1 MALPALVRHG
11 AEDEGAI
18 MKSDKVNSVS
28 SEALMERVEAL
39 ILSDYL
45 SEEEKIRLLKDL
57 AVIVEEDRRQREV

>member
-1 MALPALVRHG
+1 
-11 AEDEGAI
+11 